1 MIRRFLGDFLAYG
14 IADLLIKASAFITLP
29 IYSRALST
37 ADYGTWNTLI
47 TGVGLLGAILAL
59 GGDSAYARYFLAAKT
74 DAERKT
80 ITSTWFGFLALWSGA
95 LVMLCLIFSEP
106 TAEWALKDASL
117 APLVI
122 LSLLTAPVGLINA
135 MCAQALRNR
144 FQTRQF
150 VFWNVT
156 AAVLSI
162 GLSVGGVIVLEW
174 GVAGI
179 LAGGLAAALIMFP
192 IRLWT
197 IRDLLQPHISL
208 PHLRELL
215 RYGVPLV
222 PVSLAYWVFASSDRI
237 LLGQLADF
245 SQVGLYAVASQIAS
259 FLGFLHG
266 ALGQAWI
273 PRAVLLYETDPASA
287 GRIFGQMLTYFLTLF
302 GVLSVGVSAF
312 AEAIIRVLSTD
323 AYLMAATAVAPL
335 ALAFVAYASTQVT
348 SISITLKNRTEY
360 FTLFSWLAAV
370 LNVGL
375 NLLFIPQF
383 GLLAAAWS
391 TTAAYLFLTAAY
403 TLVSQRLW
411 VVQYEVSR
419 IVKVTALTLGFSIA
433 PLLFPETEL
442 MIGVLLSGGSCLL
455 YFGLLCIS
463 GVITQREWTAV
474 FDILRRIRKGA
485 AL

>member
-1 MIRRFLGDFLAYG
+1 MIRKFLGDFLAYG
-14 IADLLIKASAFITLP
+14 ISDLLIRASAFITLP

-47 TGVGLLGAILAL
+47 TGVGLLNAILAL
-59 GGDSAYARYFLAAKT
+59 GGDSAYARYFMAAKT
-74 DAERKT
+74 QDEQKT
-80 ITSTWFGFLALWSGA
+80 ITSTWFSFLALWSSA
-95 LVMLCLIFSEP
+95 LVIICILFSAP
-106 TAEWALKDASL
+106 IAEWVLKEAEL

-122 LSLLTAPVGLINA
+122 LSLLAAPVGLINA

-150 VFWNVT
+150 AFWNVT
-156 AAVLSI
+156 GAVLSI
-162 GLSVGGVIVLEW
+162 GLSVGGVVLGW

-179 LAGGLAAALIMFP
+179 LTGVLIAALIVLPF
-192 IRLWT
+192 RLWI
-197 IRDLLQPHISL
+197 IRDLLQPRFSL
-208 PHLRELL
+208 PYLRELL

-245 SQVGLYAVASQIAS
+245 SQVGFYAVASQLAS
-259 FLGFLHG
+259 ILGFIQG
-266 ALGQAWI
+266 ALGQAWV
-273 PRAVLLYETDPASA
+273 PRAMLLYETDPASA
-287 GRIFGQMLTYFLTLF
+287 ARIFGQMLTYFLTLF

-312 AEAIIRVLSTD
+312 ANEIILLFTTD
-323 AYLMAATAVAPL
+323 AYLPAATAVAPL

-360 FTLFSWLAAV
+360 FSLLSWLAAV

-403 TLVSQRLW
+403 AFVSQRLW
-411 VVQYEVSR
+411 SVQYEVSR
-419 IVKVTALTLGFSIA
+419 IVKVTAFTLGFSVLPA
-433 PLLFPETEL
+433 LFPELNGVTGIL
-442 MIGVLLSGGSCLL
+442 LKIGYCLL
-455 YFGLLCIS
+455 YFGLLCIT
-463 GVITQREWTAV
+463 GVITQREWTAAV
-474 FDILRRIRKGA
+474 DIVRSIRKGA
-485 AL
+485 GA